1 MAGTFCTK
9 LKKVL
14 KTLVDIIATKAGLLA
29 FAAEAGMAILQKR
42 DEGYALNPQLHPWP
56 PVPKAHAT
64 TGKDNLA
71 VEVEARLDGEYR
83 QREQRLIAGGYSDP
97 QWRRIM
103 LKNYGEDYKGM
114 QARAVL
120 RAQEREGERQKLAVG
135 DLGLSAQIASPLDP
149 VTPGAVAGIL
159 QQNDFKML
167 S

>member
-1 MAGTFCTK
+1 
-9 LKKVL
+9 
-14 KTLVDIIATKAGLLA
+14 
-29 FAAEAGMAILQKR
+29 
-42 DEGYALNPQLHPWP
+42 
-56 PVPKAHAT
+56 
-64 TGKDNLA
+64 
-71 VEVEARLDGEYR
+71 
-83 QREQRLIAGGYSDP
+83 
-97 QWRRIM
+97 M

-149 VTPGAVAGIL
+149 VTPGAVAG

>member
-1 MAGTFCTK
+1 M
-9 LKKVL
+9 
-14 KTLVDIIATKAGLLA
+14 LLA
-29 FAAEAGMAILQKR
+29 FVDEAVMAILHKR

-71 VEVEARLDGEYR
+71 VEVEARLDGEYLR
-83 QREQRLIAGGYSDP
+83 REQRLIAGGYSDP

-103 LKNYGEDYKGM
+103 LKHYEEDYEGM

-135 DLGLSAQIASPLDP
+135 NLGLSAHIASPLDP

-159 QQNDFKML
+159 QTNQCK
-167 S
+167 